1 MITNKLKLKS
11 DDLPILFD
19 RYLEHMK
26 TQFFEKPELIK
37 SGERV
42 GEVVY
47 IKIPSPLDIFTFC
60 DFIGINQEMFH
71 RFINKDFD
79 DIESEI
85 NTIEEKTCIS
95 SFFVRVRDY
104 IRSKQVA
111 GGVSGIYNPMLVARI
126 NGIKDTIEQQNVGKT
141 TDINIS
147 IAGTDVDI
155 TD

>member
-60 DFIGINQEMFH
+60 DFIGINQDTFYSY
-71 RFINKDFD
+71 ISKDF
-79 DIESEI
+79 ENVVSEPD
-85 NTIEEKTCIS
+85 NDETKTQIAD
-95 SFFVRVRDY
+95 FFVRVRDY